1 MLTFRDIWNKTVIS
15 IHKESQPNQATVECL
30 DRQVMH
36 HLSLAELKNPAV
48 NMCNFIKNKDT
59 C

>member
-1 MLTFRDIWNKTVIS
+1 MLTFRDIS

-30 DRQVMH
+30 DCQVMH
-36 HLSLAELKNPAV
+36 HLSLAELKKPAV